1 MRAPNLSQSVD
12 PETNGSLRKDQLAG
26 FDLLRRWD
34 RHSHYIIGND
44 SFNGINT
51 ASLSASRM
59 PFYLINCTDLRR
71 SRSEEHTSEL
81 QSLMRNSYAVFCL
94 KKKTNNK
101 K

>member
-71 SRSEEHTSEL
+71 SILRLKAKFPFREIGRESCRERVC
-81 QSLMRNSYAVFCL
+81 QSV
-94 KKKTNNK
+94 
-101 K
+101 